1 MKELIIQTTDH
12 WVGLVLRLTAGIIM
26 LPHGLQKLMGLFG
39 GYGFSNT
46 VEYFTKT
53 MKLPW
58 IIAVAVILIESIGAL
73 LMIAGAFSRL
83 WAMAFIAVMLGAIIS
98 TNAKNG
104 LFMNWYGTQSG
115 EGYEYH
121 LLMIGICAALLLV
134 GSGKFSVDRVF

>member
-39 GYGFSNT
+39 GYGFSDT

-73 LMIAGAFSRL
+73 LMIAGALTRL

-134 GSGKFSVDRVF
+134 GSGKFSVDRIF